1 MVDRQDHQPAPDKE
15 PVGATGREDPTP
27 PATLPTTQPRP
38 DDDNDSTSELDAL
51 ELREIATQGDDE
63 AGFSTESISSGEYRI
78 RTQRTVSRPVHT
90 SRETSKGVWGRIR
103 RFWTRN
109 VVLTVPQK
117 SNRDH
122 FALERT
128 FLAYIRTSV
137 MVAMQG
143 VLIAQLFRLQHLT
156 SPDNA
161 LGFYEVGVPLAVS
174 CYGVAILIAFMGAYR
189 FWKQQNVVA
198 LGTVYA
204 GGWELNC
211 IGVMIGLI
219 ILATFVLSV
228 VITIELENE

>member
-1 MVDRQDHQPAPDKE
+1 MVDLQDHHSAPDKSIAA
-15 PVGATGREDPTP
+15 ATGREEILTP
-27 PATLPTTQPRP
+27 PAACHTTQRP
-38 DDDNDSTSELDAL
+38 HRDDDAASSTSNDLDAL
-51 ELREIATQGDDE
+51 ELRNIATQDDDE

-78 RTQRTVSRPVHT
+78 RTHRTVSRTTH
-90 SRETSKGVWGRIR
+90 SNREDTSKGLAGRIR

-122 FALERT
+122 FA
-128 FLAYIRTSV
+128 YIRTSV

-143 VLIAQLFRLQHLT
+143 VLIAQLFRLQHLA
-156 SPDNA
+156 SPDTA

-174 CYGVAILIAFMGAYR
+174 CYGVAILIAAMGAHR

-211 IGVMIGLI
+211 IGVLIGLI
-219 ILATFVLSV
+219 ILTTFILSL
-228 VITIELENE
+228 VIAVELKHD

>member
-1 MVDRQDHQPAPDKE
+1 MVDRRDHQPAPDHE
-15 PVGATGREDPTP
+15 PATATGREGPTP
-27 PATLPTTQPRP
+27 PAAIHAAQPRP
-38 DDDNDSTSELDAL
+38 DDDNDSASELDAL
-51 ELREIATQGDDE
+51 ELREIATQDDDE

-78 RTQRTVSRPVHT
+78 RPQRTVSRTVHT
-90 SRETSKGVWGRIR
+90 NREASKGLWGRIR

-143 VLIAQLFRLQHLT
+143 VVIAQLFRLQHLA

-161 LGFYEVGVPLAVS
+161 LGFYEVGIPLAVS

-211 IGVMIGLI
+211 IGGMIGLI
-219 ILATFVLSV
+219 VLTTFVLSLT
-228 VITIELENE
+228 ITIELDNE